1 MVAHRSAL
9 SKGPPRVRR
18 RACPFCPVTLQELTP
33 RRRPAF
39 TVESPLSRKSAA
51 EKLCLHC
58 HGPGERMAMKR
69 FIFNIFSLL
78 SAASFTAIAALWI
91 ISCFRADEVHLARVE
106 QALQWWDAKGLVIV
120 SSAGRVG
127 LLAFHMR
134 VPLLPHTLKYPNPP
148 DFEHVSAVPLRDF
161 YFSIN
166 PATERHGFGFQIR
179 KGSGKRVVS

>member
-1 MVAHRSAL
+1 
-9 SKGPPRVRR
+9 
-18 RACPFCPVTLQELTP
+18 
-33 RRRPAF
+33 
-39 TVESPLSRKSAA
+39 
-51 EKLCLHC
+51 
-58 HGPGERMAMKR
+58 MAMKR

-148 DFEHVSAVPLRDF
+148 DFEHVSAAPLRDF

-166 PATERHGFGFQIR
+166 PATERHGLGFQIG
-179 KGSGKRVVS
+179 KASGKRFVVIPLWFVMIVSLVLPALRLRRWGYKKRQHLAPINGFEIAPMPE